1 MFLTLNISITNVE
14 CACEMKYPAEGGE
27 KRAVMAATY
36 SPARPEGC
44 VKEVLDKTH
53 PTQTGF
59 AELHACL

>member
-1 MFLTLNISITNVE
+1 VE
-14 CACEMKYPAEGGE
+14 CACEIKYPAEGGE

>member
-1 MFLTLNISITNVE
+1 
-14 CACEMKYPAEGGE
+14 MKYPAEGGE

-36 SPARPEGC
+36 IPARPEGC
-44 VKEVLDKTH
+44 VKGEVLDKTH